1 MFTVKK
7 YPFRTTLP
15 LFIFSKRCYT
25 KTVTK
30 IKDKKE
36 RVFIREHLLL
46 TMRQCQ
52 AILQKPS

>member
-1 MFTVKK
+1 MIIHMFTVKK

-36 RVFIREHLLL
+36 RVTL
-46 TMRQCQ
+46 
-52 AILQKPS
+52 